1 MNKKY
6 FAILICVF
14 LSFLTSC
21 TDFLDAKPDK
31 KLVVISSIKDA
42 QAIINKTDVFS
53 IVYPTSGEFA
63 AGDFYLTSEDWM
75 SYATQQEKQSY
86 IWGENVLDEYER
98 NDWSLPYVIVYNC
111 NVILDALDAGDIQD
125 ERVELLDDIRGQ
137 ALFFRSYAFFELLQ
151 LFSKAWDEETSSID
165 LGIPLRLTS
174 DFNIKTQRASVEES
188 FNQIIDDCLLAT
200 NLLIESR
207 TLKTLPTKA
216 AAFTLLSRVYL
227 YKGLYDEA
235 LEAANN
241 ALSFNNDLLDYSS
254 IDSTLVY
261 PFPIF
266 NDEVILHTRMWAA
279 YGVPQIKIDST
290 LIDSYE
296 QGDLRRKL
304 FFINNG
310 DKTYSFKGNY
320 QGDDGAFNGLTV
332 GELYLIKAECLARQ
346 GKTDQALE
354 ALNTLLKNRW
364 EKDRF
369 LPLSLESSEDVL
381 RVILDERRKEL
392 VLRGIRWSDLKRLNK
407 DPRFQVTLKR
417 VINDVEYILPPNDNR
432 YQFPIPV
439 SVIEM
444 TGIQQNPR

>member
-1 MNKKY
+1 MNIKY
-6 FAILICVF
+6 LIILISVF

-21 TDFLDAKPDK
+21 KEFLDAKPDK
-31 KLVVISSIKDA
+31 KLVLISSIKDA
-42 QAIINKTDVFS
+42 QALINRTDLTIAYPFS
-53 IVYPTSGEFA
+53 AEIA
-63 AGDFYLTSEDWM
+63 AGDLYVTSVDWA
-75 SYATQQEKQSY
+75 SLPTQQERQSY
-86 IWGENVLDEYER
+86 IWGENVLDGNER
-98 NDWSLPYVIVYNC
+98 NDWSLPYVAVYYC
-111 NVILDALDAGDIQD
+111 NVVLDALDAGDIQD

-137 ALFFRSYAFFELLQ
+137 ALFFRSYAFFELLKM
-151 LFSKAWDEETSSID
+151 FSKSWDEETSSLD

-174 DFNIKTQRASVEES
+174 DFNIKTQRATVEES

-207 TLKTLPTKA
+207 SPKTLPTKA
-216 AAFTLLSRVYL
+216 AAFALLSRVYL

-235 LEAANN
+235 LVAANN
-241 ALSFNNDLLDYSS
+241 ALSFNNYLLDYST
-254 IDSTLVY
+254 IDSTLAY
-261 PFPIF
+261 PFPVF
-266 NDEVILHTRMWAA
+266 NDEVVLHTGLW
-279 YGVPQIKIDST
+279 GSFSVPTIKIDST
-290 LIDSYE
+290 LVDSYE
-296 QGDLRRKL
+296 EGDLRKNL

-310 DKTYSFKGNY
+310 DKTYSFKGSYEGNS
-320 QGDDGAFNGLTV
+320 GGFNGLTV

-364 EKDRF
+364 EKDSF
-369 LPLSLESSEDVL
+369 LPLSLEPSEDVL

-417 VINDVEYILPPNDNR
+417 VVNDVEHILPPNDNR

>member
-1 MNKKY
+1 MNIKY
-6 FAILICVF
+6 LIILISVF

-21 TDFLDAKPDK
+21 KEFLDAKPDK
-31 KLVVISSIKDA
+31 KLVLISSIKDA
-42 QAIINKTDVFS
+42 QALINRTDLTIAYPFS
-53 IVYPTSGEFA
+53 AEIA
-63 AGDFYLTSEDWM
+63 AGDLYVTSVDWA
-75 SYATQQEKQSY
+75 SLPTQQERQSY
-86 IWGENVLDEYER
+86 IWGENVLDGNER
-98 NDWSLPYVIVYNC
+98 NDWSLPYVAVYYC
-111 NVILDALDAGDIQD
+111 NVVLDALDAGDIQD

-137 ALFFRSYAFFELLQ
+137 ALFFRSYAFFELLKM
-151 LFSKAWDEETSSID
+151 FSKSWDEETSSLD

-174 DFNIKTQRASVEES
+174 DFNIKTQRATVEES

-207 TLKTLPTKA
+207 SPKTLPTKA
-216 AAFTLLSRVYL
+216 AAFALLSRVYL

-235 LEAANN
+235 LVAANN
-241 ALSFNNDLLDYSS
+241 ALSFNNYLLDYST
-254 IDSTLVY
+254 IDSTLAY
-261 PFPIF
+261 PFPVF
-266 NDEVILHTRMWAA
+266 NDEVVLHTGLW
-279 YGVPQIKIDST
+279 GSFSVPTIKIDST
-290 LIDSYE
+290 LVDSYE
-296 QGDLRRKL
+296 EGDLRKNL

-310 DKTYSFKGNY
+310 DKTYSFKGSYEGNS
-320 QGDDGAFNGLTV
+320 GGFNGLTV

-364 EKDRF
+364 EKDSF
-369 LPLSLESSEDVL
+369 LPLSLEPSEDVL

-417 VINDVEYILPPNDNR
+417 VVNDVEYILPPNDNR